1 MLPST
6 LTKSPILFY
15 KMKKAPLRKKN
26 GDLDAVGGGGGVAV
40 VPHPQMAL
48 HLSGDVFSPC

>member
-15 KMKKAPLRKKN
+15 KMKKAPLQKKMAIWMRW
-26 GDLDAVGGGGGVAV
+26 GGGGGGGGGGGVAV
-40 VPHPQMAL
+40 
-48 HLSGDVFSPC
+48 

>member
-1 MLPST
+1 
-6 LTKSPILFY
+6 
-15 KMKKAPLRKKN
+15 MKKAPLRKKM
-26 GDLDAVGGGGGVAV
+26 GIWMRLGGGGGVAV

>member
-15 KMKKAPLRKKN
+15 KMKKAPLQKKM
-26 GDLDAVGGGGGVAV
+26 AIWISWGGGVAV

>member
-1 MLPST
+1 MT
-6 LTKSPILFY
+6 CYHEEGSP
-15 KMKKAPLRKKN
+15 PEKN
-26 GDLDAVGGGGGVAV
+26 GDLDAVRGGGVAV

>member
-1 MLPST
+1 MT
-6 LTKSPILFY
+6 CYHEEGSPPE
-15 KMKKAPLRKKN
+15 KMGIWMRL
-26 GDLDAVGGGGGVAV
+26 GGGGVAV